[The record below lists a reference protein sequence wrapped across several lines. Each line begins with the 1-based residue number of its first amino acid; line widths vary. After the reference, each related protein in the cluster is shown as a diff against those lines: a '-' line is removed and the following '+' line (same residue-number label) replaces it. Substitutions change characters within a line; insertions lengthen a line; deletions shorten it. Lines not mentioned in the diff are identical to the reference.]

1 MKPFL
6 IALLSLSLLSAIEDA
21 IRIIDYTWMSKK
33 NAPAIAL
40 STAYQAHVVVDRSS
54 SQKPLDAG
62 FVGDTVADNYDCE
75 TTPSVLP
82 GVTV

>member
-1 MKPFL
+1 V
-6 IALLSLSLLSAIEDA
+6 A
-21 IRIIDYTWMSKK
+21 
-33 NAPAIAL
+33 
-40 STAYQAHVVVDRSS
+40 VDRSS
-54 SQKPLDAG
+54 SRKPPGVG